1 MNRIAL
7 AVGIALAS
15 VCPPALAG
23 SPSHPAINVAA
34 LGGDL
39 STPVVVG
46 DWAYVPTGATVTAWD
61 LGGSGLPLPLRRGD
75 TRSDPVGGIIT
86 GLVRRGDYLYAS
98 WQGYQSD
105 QAGVAVY
112 SIVDPAQPVLLASD
126 TTYTSGEFRSLRA
139 IATANDRLYLF
150 DGESGVHVGVLTDP
164 VHPSFS
170 LGLAGFA
177 GGSSATVVGNRIY
190 TQGRNFIG
198 GTQINVWD
206 VTAPDVP
213 QLLGGASL
221 DGLNNFNVQFA
232 GPLAVGF
239 GFAVSTFDLSDP
251 AAISELGTI
260 ESPAA
265 YLGLVHG
272 SMAYSFGLDGLDAW
286 NLSTPAALAPAG
298 HFAIDTFAAD
308 AATMRGDDALLLTRA
323 DRFTVVDAS
332 LPTAPALRGHAPLVG
347 GIEAKDIAVVGDKAL
362 IVQANY
368 GVTTVDRA
376 SLAPL
381 ARFEVDV
388 PQSLQGRVYEQI
400 ATAGS
405 RAYLTSWGYG
415 VFVLDIANPLA
426 VQELSRIEMP
436 FATAIAAQGNFAYVG
451 TSTNGGILSVIDVSA
466 PSAPVVRGSLTTSKI
481 MKLAVHGNVVFIA
494 DEAAFDIAGLR
505 IVDVSNPDAP
515 VQIAHYTG
523 CESTSD
529 LALNAAGTIAYLGCG
544 DGLHV
549 VNIANP
555 AAPIALGT
563 FPRTISS
570 TPTVEVRGS
579 RVFLG
584 SSDPVGV
591 VEIDVS
597 NLALPV
603 LVADHR
609 MATDPGRMRNL
620 GDGRVMVFGGQG
632 GIRVLAAD
640 TIFAHG
646 FD

>member
-7 AVGIALAS
+7 ALGIALAGL
-15 VCPPALAG
+15 CPPVLAG
-23 SPSHPAINVAA
+23 SPLQPAIDVAA
-34 LGGDL
+34 FGGDL
-39 STPVVVG
+39 STPLVVG

-61 LGGSGLPLPLRRGD
+61 VGQAGTPVRRGD
-75 TRSDPVGGIIT
+75 TRTDAVDGIIT

-105 QAGVAVY
+105 RAGVAVY
-112 SIVDPAQPVLLASD
+112 SIADRAQPVLLASD
-126 TTYTSGEFRSLRA
+126 NSYTTGTFRNLRA
-139 IATANDRLYLF
+139 IALANDRLYLF
-150 DGESGVHVGVLTDP
+150 DGESGVHVGLLTDP
-164 VHPSFS
+164 VHPTFS
-170 LGLAGFA
+170 LGWPGIA
-177 GGSSATVVGNRIY
+177 GGYSATVFGNRIY

-206 VTAPDVP
+206 VGAPAAP
-213 QLLGGASL
+213 QLLGGATL
-221 DGLNNFNVQFA
+221 DGFNNFNVQFA

-251 AAISELGTI
+251 AAISELGTV

-265 YLGLVHG
+265 YLGLVLG
-272 SMAYSFGLDGLDAW
+272 TMAYSFGLDGLDAW
-286 NLSTPAALAPAG
+286 NLSTPAAPVSAG

-308 AATMRGDDALLLTRA
+308 AAAVHGNDALLLTRA

-332 LPTAPALRGHAPLVG
+332 VPTAPVLRGHAHLVG

-368 GVTTVDRA
+368 GLTTVDRA

-426 VQELSRIEMP
+426 VQELSRVDMP
-436 FATAIAAQGNFAYVG
+436 FATAVVAQGNFAYVG
-451 TSTNGGILSVIDVSA
+451 TSTNGGILSVIDVSN
-466 PSAPVVRGSLTTSKI
+466 PSTPVVRGSVTTSKI
-481 MKLAVHGNVVFIA
+481 MKLALHGNVVFVA
-494 DEAAFDIAGLR
+494 DEAAFDVAGLR
-505 IVDVSNPDAP
+505 IVDISNPDAP
-515 VQIAHYTG
+515 LQVAHYTG
-523 CESTSD
+523 CESVSD
-529 LALNAAGTIAYLGCG
+529 LALNAAGTIAYLGCN

-549 VNIANP
+549 VNVANP
-555 AAPIALGT
+555 SAPVALGT
-563 FPRTISS
+563 FARTISS
-570 TPTVEVRGS
+570 TPTVEVQGT

-597 NLALPV
+597 NPALPV
-603 LVADHR
+603 LVADH
-609 MATDPGRMRNL
+609 MLPTDPGRIRNL
-620 GDGRVMVFGGQG
+620 GDGRVAVFGGQG

-640 TIFAHG
+640 GIFAHG